1 MVAHVGLCR
10 LPLGTRSWGDTPW
23 TALCLLFCPV
33 MDQTAAQLV
42 QFAGRDNW
50 ELWLG
55 GCCLPFGQ
63 QGTLRQQACM
73 LSLFICVVVAAG
85 THMVPLDGVKCPAAG
100 VLLHSATPLK
110 WIRKRLLL
118 LL

>member
-1 MVAHVGLCR
+1 
-10 LPLGTRSWGDTPW
+10 
-23 TALCLLFCPV
+23 
-33 MDQTAAQLV
+33 
-42 QFAGRDNW
+42 
-50 ELWLG
+50 
-55 GCCLPFGQ
+55 
-63 QGTLRQQACM
+63 M